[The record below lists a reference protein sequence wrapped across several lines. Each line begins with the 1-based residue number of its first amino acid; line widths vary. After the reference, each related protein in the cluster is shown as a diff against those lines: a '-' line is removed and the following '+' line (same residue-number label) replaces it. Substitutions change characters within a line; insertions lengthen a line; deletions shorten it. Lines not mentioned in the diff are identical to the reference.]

1 VKAGQRRSLLTHV
14 AALASYLA
22 AATVFTFPLVTRFR
36 SWFPSAPPDQDVF
49 FFLWNNWWIHYAIT
63 VLHAKPYFTNYIIA
77 PFQIDLRLGTLGL
90 LYGFLC
96 LPLYSWLGPVV
107 ILNLQILGT
116 ATLNGYAMFRLTRHV
131 TKSAAAA
138 FLAGLV
144 LVSVHAVEFH
154 LAVGRPSCA
163 ALWPLIFTMYF
174 FLRLLEAP
182 DNRHLAFF
190 SVFVV
195 ATLAADQQ
203 AAMFGVF
210 WLLFL
215 AVRAAVTRPEQ
226 LRNRQFLVR
235 IGIAAIVAIPP
246 AYFLYYNSFVRT
258 VGYTVPGEI
267 EAYGLSYPVSLLW
280 SPSLIWEVY
289 GVALPAALM
298 MGIGLALARR
308 APAVVFW
315 VLVSMFFVVLSFGPV
330 VSGTRIPLPFML
342 LRKLPTMA
350 QFRAP
355 YRFQIPAAIGLCVAL
370 GVVVAHLME
379 GLGQGRGRRLFAGAL
394 ALVIGDLIIQRAVSG
409 FPMQTMTH
417 EPLYETIHRDPR
429 DILILEVPVGVRT
442 GTDRIGPGEA
452 LGFHQPIHQKRL
464 INGST
469 SRLPLAALEYY
480 RSSPIIM
487 FLAGETPPPGD
498 LAPDLQRRL
507 KDLKVGYVIV
517 HPAMLEPNRL
527 KGIVDLLDAAPNL
540 VRMEATPGL
549 IAFRVSP

>member
-1 VKAGQRRSLLTHV
+1 
-14 AALASYLA
+14 
-22 AATVFTFPLVTRFR
+22 
-36 SWFPSAPPDQDVF
+36 
-49 FFLWNNWWIHYAIT
+49 
-63 VLHAKPYFTNYIIA
+63 
-77 PFQIDLRLGTLGL
+77 
-90 LYGFLC
+90 
-96 LPLYSWLGPVV
+96 
-107 ILNLQILGT
+107 
-116 ATLNGYAMFRLTRHV
+116 
-131 TKSAAAA
+131 
-138 FLAGLV
+138 
-144 LVSVHAVEFH
+144 
-154 LAVGRPSCA
+154 
-163 ALWPLIFTMYF
+163 
-174 FLRLLEAP
+174 
-182 DNRHLAFF
+182 
-190 SVFVV
+190 
-195 ATLAADQQ
+195 
-203 AAMFGVF
+203 
-210 WLLFL
+210 
-215 AVRAAVTRPEQ
+215 
-226 LRNRQFLVR
+226 
-235 IGIAAIVAIPP
+235 
-246 AYFLYYNSFVRT
+246 
-258 VGYTVPGEI
+258 
-267 EAYGLSYPVSLLW
+267 
-280 SPSLIWEVY
+280 
-289 GVALPAALM
+289 
-298 MGIGLALARR
+298 
-308 APAVVFW
+308 
-315 VLVSMFFVVLSFGPV
+315 

-379 GLGQGRGRRLFAGAL
+379 GLGPGRGRRLFAGAL

-452 LGFHQPIHQKRL
+452 LGFHQPVHQKRL

-498 LAPDLQRRL
+498 LAADLQRRL

-527 KGIVDLLDAAPNL
+527 KGIVDLLGAAPNL
-540 VRMEATPGL
+540 VHMEATPGL